1 MHHLG
6 EIDWSEME
14 EADLRREFA
23 PARRSL
29 HPDPRDPAY
38 DGPPEPEPDEAPAF
52 ITPRG
57 TCLCGQTASATNQFW
72 CQDCLQ
78 ASKKK

>member
-38 DGPPEPEPDEAPAF
+38 DGPPEPDENQDACQAPR
-52 ITPRG
+52 IWRNK
-57 TCLCGQTASATNQFW
+57 S
-72 CQDCLQ
+72 
-78 ASKKK
+78 SKKIQKKA